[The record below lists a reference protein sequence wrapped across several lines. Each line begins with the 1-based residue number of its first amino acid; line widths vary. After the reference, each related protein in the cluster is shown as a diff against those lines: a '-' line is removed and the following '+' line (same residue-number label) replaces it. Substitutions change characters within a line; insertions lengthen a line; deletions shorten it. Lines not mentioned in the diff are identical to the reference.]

1 MSSTKRRYFTMV
13 VIGEVPPATVE
24 QLARLYAEA
33 VVAREQ
39 AKRASDVRDA
49 ADGHEAA
56 EGSSSTGTDI

>member
-1 MSSTKRRYFTMV
+1 MV

-49 ADGHEAA
+49 ADGDEAA
-56 EGSSSTGTDI
+56 EGSSSTGTDL